1 LDLRVGE
8 RNLERRA
15 PAAAVELR
23 ASPYR
28 GAVEHVIEEV
38 RERLDERL
46 PLEKLAALVHFS
58 PYHFHRIFRRVTGL
72 PPGRF
77 FGALRIEAAKRLLLT
92 SDLTVSEICLE
103 VGYRSVGT
111 FASQFSRLV
120 GFSPRAFRELALA
133 GDSFTAAA
141 VGLEPPTPPTGSKV
155 AVKGRLELDRGTRE
169 RLVAIGLFPVPLAA
183 GSPVAWAVGWAP
195 GRYEVRVD
203 RSGSFHV
210 VAFSVEPAEDRR
222 ALLLHGGDLRVA
234 KSRGAVRLCAGAPPR
249 EADLVLRPR
258 RLVDPPILVP
268 PVLLVA
274 PSARADHAA

>member
-28 GAVEHVIEEV
+28 GAVEHVIREV
-38 RERLDERL
+38 LDRLDERL

-77 FGALRIEAAKRLLLT
+77 FGAHRIEAAKRLLLT
-92 SDLTVSEICLE
+92 SNLTVSEVCLE

-133 GDSFTAAA
+133 DDSFAAA
-141 VGLEPPTPPTGSKV
+141 GLEPPTPSPGSQV

-169 RLVAIGLFPVPLAA
+169 RLVAIGLFRVPLAA
-183 GSPVAWAVGWAP
+183 GPPVARAVAAAP

-210 VAFSVEPAEDRR
+210 VAFSVEPAADRR
-222 ALLLHGGDLRVA
+222 ALLLHGCDLRVA
-234 KSRGAVRLCAGAPPR
+234 KSRGAVPLRAGAPPG
-249 EADLVLRPR
+249 EIDLVLRPR

-274 PSARADHAA
+274 PSAQADHAA